1 MATKKQQQQ
10 MAKADEQN
18 KQLVEASAFEG
29 MEAEGF
35 EEADADSYAIPF
47 LAVLQSGSPQ
57 CKRSDGQYIQGAQEG
72 MIMNTVTSE
81 LIDGDDGVEV
91 IPVHYQRVYTKWV
104 PKDEGGGFLG
114 EFPIDT
120 PEADR
125 AEREG
130 SKLVLPDGNH
140 LVDTRKHYCIMKKAD
155 GSFEPVLITMSST
168 QIKKSRNI
176 MTRLRNLKL
185 RRSDGKMFTPPSFAN
200 VLKLVTVP
208 EQNDQGSWY
217 GWKPDFS
224 SLRQLNLS
232 DQTEAELF
240 EAAKDFREA
249 IRSGKVEEQKPEPAP
264 SADEDDV
271 GY

>member
-1 MATKKQQQQ
+1 MATKKQQEQEL
-10 MAKADEQN
+10 AKANEDN
-18 KQLVEASAFEG
+18 KQLATAAAFED

-47 LAVLQSGSPQ
+47 LAILQSNSPQ
-57 CKRSDGQYIQGAQEG
+57 CKRSDGQYIPGAQEG
-72 MIMNTVTSE
+72 MILNTVTNE
-81 LIDGDDGVEV
+81 LVDGDDGVEI
-91 IPVHYQRVYTKWV
+91 IPVHYQRVFTKWV
-104 PKDEGGGFLG
+104 PRDEGGGFLG
-114 EFPIDT
+114 EVSVDD
-120 PEADR
+120 PEVNKG
-125 AEREG
+125 EREG
-130 SKLVLPDGNH
+130 SKLLLPDGNH
-140 LVDTRKHYCIMKKAD
+140 LVDTRKHYCIVKKAD
-155 GSFEPVLITMSST
+155 GSFEPVLLTLSST

-208 EQNDQGSWY
+208 ESNEHGSWY

-224 SLRQLNLS
+224 SLRQLDLS
-232 DQTEAELF
+232 DQTEQELF

-249 IRSGKVEEQKPEPAP
+249 IRSGKVEEQQPEPVP
-264 SADEDDV
+264 TDEDDV